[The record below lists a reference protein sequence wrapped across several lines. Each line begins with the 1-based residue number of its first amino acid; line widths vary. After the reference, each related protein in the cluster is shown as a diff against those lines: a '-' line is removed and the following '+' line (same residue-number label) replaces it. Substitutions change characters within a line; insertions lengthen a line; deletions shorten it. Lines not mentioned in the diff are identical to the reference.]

1 MKPAPFRYVAAR
13 SLEQALALK
22 AEHGD
27 EARFLAGGQSLVP
40 AMNFRLTQ
48 PAVLID
54 INPLNELAGIRNGG
68 DRLRIGALT
77 RYRSLE
83 RDPMTQVKL
92 PLIAEA
98 LPVIAHPQIRN
109 RGTIGGNLAHADPAS
124 EMPAIVLTL
133 GGRLHA
139 QSVRGERWIE
149 ARDFFVGALTTALE
163 PDEMLT
169 EVELPVAAARFR
181 RLLSG
186 NVAPARRFRHHRRR
200 LHGAARRARPLRRS
214 AHRAVQ
220 RRRRSGL
227 CRRRRVARWPANKSA
242 SATSPKPPRWCKAP
256 SILAAASMPARSISA
271 MSPACSPRALWRPR
285 TNGRGVSTDRHEIT
299 VTVNGTPYR
308 RSVES
313 RLLLSDFLRHDLL
326 LAGTHVGCEH
336 GVCGACT
343 VIVDGAAVRSCLMFA
358 AQADGRSITTVEG
371 LAPDQDHLHPLQES
385 MRDCHG
391 LQCGYCTPGILMTM
405 KAFLDETPSP
415 DEAQI
420 REALSGNLCRCTGY
434 QHIVEAMQLAAER
447 LRGSST

>member
-54 INPLNELAGIRNGG
+54 INPLKELAGIRNGG

-169 EVELPVAAARFR
+169 EVELPVARGRFR

-227 CRRRRVARWPANKSA
+227 C
-242 SATSPKPPRWCKAP
+242 
-256 SILAAASMPARSISA
+256 
-271 MSPACSPRALWRPR
+271 
-285 TNGRGVSTDRHEIT
+285 
-299 VTVNGTPYR
+299 
-308 RSVES
+308 
-313 RLLLSDFLRHDLL
+313 
-326 LAGTHVGCEH
+326 
-336 GVCGACT
+336 
-343 VIVDGAAVRSCLMFA
+343 
-358 AQADGRSITTVEG
+358 
-371 LAPDQDHLHPLQES
+371 
-385 MRDCHG
+385 
-391 LQCGYCTPGILMTM
+391 
-405 KAFLDETPSP
+405 
-415 DEAQI
+415 
-420 REALSGNLCRCTGY
+420 
-434 QHIVEAMQLAAER
+434 
-447 LRGSST
+447 